1 MSRWLA
7 SRLALPLLR
16 RRVVRGLLAAA
27 IVLAGA
33 GCGSKQ
39 QRSADEYFSDA
50 NKHFSGGSLEQA
62 VEEYRQLIDEY
73 PFSPNSEEAELRI
86 AHALFLNGKYAEA
99 VVALNDFQRRHPTSP
114 HLPFVGFAI
123 GMCYAKQM
131 KTIDRDQTAAQSAEV
146 YFQRVIQQ
154 FPDSPF
160 AELARSELAKCEEAQ
175 AAHELYIGDFYARR
189 GNNRAAEIRW
199 LTMAARFGDT
209 PAAAKGLLQ
218 LAKLYGSEGRPE
230 EAALAYRALMELQPK
245 APESEAA
252 RTELAGLNP
261 ELTPP
266 GDPIDALLAANGRV
280 RGAEPLE
287 VVRVPG
293 LESDTS
299 RRPSAAMGPAIMPGY
314 DPFGRGRG
322 RPY

>member
-1 MSRWLA
+1 MSRWFA
-7 SRLALPLLR
+7 SRLALPLR
-16 RRVVRGLLAAA
+16 QRCVVCGLLAAA
-27 IVLAGA
+27 VVLAGA
-33 GCGSKQ
+33 GCGSKK

-50 NKHFSGGSLEQA
+50 NKHFRGGSLEQA
-62 VEEYRQLIDEY
+62 VDEYRQLIDEY

-131 KTIDRDQTAAQSAEV
+131 KTIDRDQTAAQNAEV

-160 AELARSELAKCEEAQ
+160 AELARIELAKCEESM

-199 LTMAARFGDT
+199 LTMAARFGET

-230 EAALAYRALMELQPK
+230 EAALAYRALTELQPK

-252 RTELAGLNP
+252 RTELAGLNL
-261 ELTPP
+261 EFTPP

-293 LESDTS
+293 LETDTT
-299 RRPSAAMGPAIMPGY
+299 RRPSSAMGPAIMPGY

>member
-1 MSRWLA
+1 MSRRRA
-7 SRLALPLLR
+7 SCVALPLR
-16 RRVVRGLLAAA
+16 RQQLLCGLLVGALA
-27 IVLAGA
+27 LAGA
-33 GCGSKQ
+33 ACTAKK
-39 QRSADEYFSDA
+39 QRSAEEYFQDA
-50 NKHFSGGSLEQA
+50 NKHFRSGSLDQA
-62 VEEYRQLIDEY
+62 VEEYRGLIDQY

-86 AHALFLNGKYAEA
+86 AHALFLSGKYAEA

-131 KTIDRDQTAAQSAEV
+131 KTIDRDQTAAQNAEV

-160 AELARSELAKCEEAQ
+160 AELARMELAKCQESI

-189 GNNRAAEIRW
+189 GNQRAAEIRW

-218 LAKLYGSEGRPE
+218 LGKLYGNEGRPE
-230 EAALAYRALMELQPK
+230 EAALAYRALTELQPA
-245 APESEAA
+245 APESEVA
-252 RTELAGLNP
+252 RTQLATLKVEPN
-261 ELTPP
+261 PP
-266 GDPIDALLAANGRV
+266 GDPIDTLLAVNGRV
-280 RGAEPLE
+280 RGAAPLE

-293 LESDTS
+293 LETDTT
-299 RRPSAAMGPAIMPGY
+299 RRPSSAMGPAIMPGY